1 MTSASGGPPS
11 ALEEY
16 DKLVRNPSFLPSEA
30 ASASGL
36 KAAFVLAARHVAA
49 VPKAEV
55 RCGQG
60 GVTGRARE
68 PGASSRRC
76 NGDDT
81 ATPSTYMQT
90 SRAAGAVARQAQP
103 WRRLLDRRAND
114 TTFGS
119 DLGSGCR
126 WLFAPDGP

>member
-16 DKLVRNPSFLPSEA
+16 DQLVRNASFLPSEA

-36 KAAFVLAARHVAA
+36 KAAFVLAAWHVAEA
-49 VPKAEV
+49 PKAEV

-60 GVTGRARE
+60 GLTGPARE
-68 PGASSRRC
+68 NRASSGRC

-81 ATPSTYMQT
+81 ARPSTYMQT
-90 SRAAGAVARQAQP
+90 SRAAGAVARQAQH

-114 TTFGS
+114 T
-119 DLGSGCR
+119 
-126 WLFAPDGP
+126 